1 MTHRLVVVQGLED
14 TNMKNVVRSVR
25 RLTSLSEDE
34 VRAVFVVV
42 KNEQLLRT
50 CRMTVRQRII
60 EDKLDPSKPLYEHYK

>member
-1 MTHRLVVVQGLED
+1 MTPRLVVVQGLED

-50 CRMTVRQRII
+50 CRMTVRQRIM

>member
-50 CRMTVRQRII
+50 CRMTVRQRIM

>member
-25 RLTSLSEDE
+25 RLTSLSEDQ

-50 CRMTVRQRII
+50 CRMTVRQRIM

>member
-1 MTHRLVVVQGLED
+1 MVVQGLED

-50 CRMTVRQRII
+50 CRMTVRQRIM

>member
-1 MTHRLVVVQGLED
+1 
-14 TNMKNVVRSVR
+14 MKNVVRSVR

-50 CRMTVRQRII
+50 CRMTVRQRIM

>member
-25 RLTSLSEDE
+25 RLTSLSEAE

>member
-1 MTHRLVVVQGLED
+1 MVQGLED

>member
-1 MTHRLVVVQGLED
+1 MVQGLED

-25 RLTSLSEDE
+25 RLTSLSEHE

-50 CRMTVRQRII
+50 CRMTVRQRIM

>member
-1 MTHRLVVVQGLED
+1 MVQGLED

-50 CRMTVRQRII
+50 CRMTVRQRIM

>member
-25 RLTSLSEDE
+25 RLTSLSEAE

-50 CRMTVRQRII
+50 CRMTVRQRIM